1 MFHLNSVSVQVPRLF
16 TVFFSPRPPVNQGNS
31 TQAGRRARQALPV
44 CDCKLENFLTYVSFN
59 IVSMSLEAFRKIW
72 RAVEF
77 EKKTKR
83 VTH

>member
-1 MFHLNSVSVQVPRLF
+1 M
-16 TVFFSPRPPVNQGNS
+16 NQGNS

-59 IVSMSLEAFRKIW
+59 IVSISLEAFRKIW

-77 EKKTKR
+77 EKKN
-83 VTH
+83 